1 MDYHAQL
8 HNVSLCEPLVEQHTP
23 EGTGVPSMAGL
34 QWRDTSWAALLGR
47 EGPCGVGSLWVQQFR
62 YLASRPLPRL
72 LPHTWNTFAFCLPG

>member
-1 MDYHAQL
+1 
-8 HNVSLCEPLVEQHTP
+8 
-23 EGTGVPSMAGL
+23 MAGL

-72 LPHTWNTFAFCLPG
+72 PPHTWNTFAFCLSCDTELHPDFSPSPAELHTAWRMLSA